1 MSISIDI
8 QRADTSE
15 EIPSN
20 VSINRWVKSA
30 LGNNDNPVELSI
42 RVVAEQE
49 SAELNLRYR
58 GKSGAT
64 NVLSFPFSAVTPEP
78 LPMLGDL
85 VVCAPIV
92 TLEAQQQHKALE
104 AHWAHMIVHGVL
116 HLLGYDHENDNDARV
131 MEILET
137 EILLGLNYP
146 APYTETTEHN

>member
-1 MSISIDI
+1 MPILIDI

-15 EIPSN
+15 KIPSDA
-20 VSINRWVKSA
+20 SINRWVESA
-30 LGNNDNPVELSI
+30 LDNNDDSVELSI
-42 RVVAEQE
+42 RVVGEQE
-49 SAELNLRYR
+49 SAALNLQYR

-92 TLEAQQQHKALE
+92 TLEAQQQNKALE

-116 HLLGYDHENDNDARV
+116 HLVGYDHENDNDARV

>member
-1 MSISIDI
+1 MAILIDI

-15 EIPSN
+15 KIPSDA
-20 VSINRWVKSA
+20 SINRWVESA
-30 LGNNDNPVELSI
+30 LDNNDDSVELSI
-42 RVVAEQE
+42 RVVGEQE
-49 SAELNLRYR
+49 SAALNLQYR

>member
-1 MSISIDI
+1 MPILIDI
-8 QRADTSE
+8 QRACPSE
-15 EIPSN
+15 NIPSDTL
-20 VSINRWVKSA
+20 IKRWASAA
-30 LGNNDNPVELSI
+30 LGNHNDSTELSI
-42 RVVAEQE
+42 RVVGESE
-49 SAELNLRYR
+49 SADLNKQYR

-92 TLEAQQQHKALE
+92 SAEAEQQQKSLQ

-116 HLLGYDHENDNDARV
+116 HLLGYDHGDDSDAQT
-131 MEILET
+131 MEALET

-146 APYTETTEHN
+146 APYTATTEYN

>member
-1 MSISIDI
+1 MPILIDI

-15 EIPSN
+15 KIPSDA
-20 VSINRWVKSA
+20 SINRWVESA
-30 LGNNDNPVELSI
+30 LDNNDDSVELSI
-42 RVVAEQE
+42 RVVGEQE
-49 SAELNLRYR
+49 SAALNLQYR

-116 HLLGYDHENDNDARV
+116 HLLGYDHENDNHARV